1 MSTTL
6 LSLLLNP
13 HPKVTIIIN
22 YDIPDEKDE
31 STGQFRTSTT
41 SYLQRGGRST
51 RGGSKGVLIT
61 LCDDDRDIND
71 VRSIERHFFGPV
83 EPNSVIKLIDPA
95 DDGSFETDNL
105 NALIKE
111 SLE

>member
-111 SLE
+111 FLD